1 MATCGLKSG
10 TCHVIQRLVMTSR
23 LYDSSPYCTT
33 TIPLETI
40 RKRIKK
46 GPSILA
52 TLFQTCNSPSA
63 VLASLQQ
70 QVKGMKSDI
79 PLDDS
84 VTARTDSDSSETKG
98 LIKETWRTFTVGL
111 SLYQTM
117 NVLHVSSSTHGPL
130 KRVLAWYA
138 NLPEIRS
145 HVYFAGILSCETD
158 LPGVS
163 VLFIVRVLTH
173 NLFLSTGDHSSAHLS
188 MLLDRRWALMITTCS
203 THRVEP
209 GSVVVAIIYSFSRP
223 TKVLVGDAHTQ
234 AVALVLGSPNHR

>member
-1 MATCGLKSG
+1 
-10 TCHVIQRLVMTSR
+10 
-23 LYDSSPYCTT
+23 
-33 TIPLETI
+33 
-40 RKRIKK
+40 
-46 GPSILA
+46 
-52 TLFQTCNSPSA
+52 
-63 VLASLQQ
+63 
-70 QVKGMKSDI
+70 MKSDI

-209 GSVVVAIIYSFSRP
+209 GGCSHTSCCFGARLAESSLIKPQDWDANPVEQSRSTDLGTLMGVDGVVSVDKVGNSHCHAGPIIQVQEDFAERKRREFDDLCTTRTFRIIYMPHSVR
-223 TKVLVGDAHTQ
+223 V
-234 AVALVLGSPNHR
+234 